1 MPLDLYHS
9 PLSASCRAVLMTA
22 NLIGVHVHLK
32 PVDLTSGEQLKPE
45 IVKLNPQHTVPILDD
60 QGFHLSEGRAICS
73 YLVNQYAKDDK
84 LYPKDPRE
92 RAVVDQRLYFDL
104 GVFYASFANYY
115 VFSIIFVL
123 TFDFVIN
130 IALYTF
136 HSILLFFL
144 MILNWTRKEKRSLW
158 RR

>member
-115 VFSIIFVL
+115 VLNII
-123 TFDFVIN
+123 
-130 IALYTF
+130 
-136 HSILLFFL
+136 LF
-144 MILNWTRKEKRSLW
+144 
-158 RR
+158 